1 MTLLDEAVSRYHKL
15 LATPEHR
22 ENGWL
27 ESLQEQMSARHLAPG
42 GRPVCP
48 VLRPH
53 LITRRQYTS
62 LVKASQTLYS
72 AISRLNGLLQENAA
86 MLSRMELFPA
96 EKMLAGVDPGYAQLA
111 VTTMLKTQVS
121 NNSLLFAESYANGAA
136 LTAQSDA
143 LGEIFYD
150 CAPVKQI
157 RKKYK
162 MSRPQGMKRLL
173 HGLLTAYKGSG
184 KKKFP
189 RIAIV
194 EFRAPMKGPGSDHLL
209 LAEYL
214 RQAGYPTEIVTPE
227 QLEYRNGVLCR
238 GDFGIEIVYRTI
250 SAQEFLVRFD
260 LSHPL
265 VRAYRENAVCVV
277 NSFRTELLQKKA
289 IFGLLTD
296 ETVTGKFP
304 AEERRV
310 IRDHLPWTRL
320 VTAAKTTYH
329 NKTIDLPEFISA
341 NREKLVLKPNDPS
354 TDMHSYEGKE
364 TDEAAW
370 DKALKTALRN
380 PYVVQERVEPARCDF
395 PVLQF
400 GKMEIRPMSVDVYP
414 HLFLGKMETCS
425 TQVGDLSSTFS
436 TLSGVAPTLI
446 LEGGK

>member
-15 LATPEHR
+15 LATPEYR
-22 ENGWL
+22 DLGWL
-27 ESLQEQMSARHLAPG
+27 ESLQEKMSAQHLMPG

-53 LITRRQYTS
+53 LITRRQYTH
-62 LVKASQTLYS
+62 LAKASQTIYS
-72 AISRLNGLLQENAA
+72 AMNRLNGMLQDNASLMA
-86 MLSRMELFPA
+86 RMELLPA
-96 EKMLAGVDPGYAQLA
+96 EKMLAGVDPGYPHLA
-111 VTTMLKTQVS
+111 VTSMLDTHVS
-121 NNSLLFAESYANGAA
+121 NNSLAFVECYGNGAGV
-136 LTAQSDA
+136 TAHADA

-162 MSRPQGMKRLL
+162 MTRPQGMKRLL
-173 HGLLTAYKGSG
+173 HGLLAAYKGSG

-194 EFRAPMKGPGSDHLL
+194 EFRGPMKGPTSDYLL

-227 QLEYRNGVLCR
+227 QLEYRNGMLCR
-238 GDFGIEIVYRTI
+238 GEFGIEIVYRSI

-260 LSHPL
+260 LAHPL
-265 VRAYRENAVCVV
+265 VRAYREGAVCVV

-304 AEERRV
+304 AEERKV
-310 IRDHLPWTRL
+310 IRDHIPWTRL
-320 VTAAKTTYH
+320 VTASKTTYK
-329 NKTIDLPEFISA
+329 NKVVDLPEFILTH
-341 NREKLVLKPNDPS
+341 REKLVLKPNDLAS
-354 TDMHSYEGKE
+354 DMHAYQGPE
-364 TDEAAW
+364 TEEAAW
-370 DKALKTALRN
+370 DKAVRTALRN
-380 PYVVQERVEPARCDF
+380 PYVVQERVEAGRAEF

-400 GKMEIRPMSVDVYP
+400 GRMDMRPMSVDVYS
-414 HLFLGKMETCS
+414 HLYLGKVETCS
-425 TQVGDLSSTFS
+425 TQVADLSSTFS
-436 TLSGVAPTLI
+436 TLSGMAPTFI
-446 LEGGK
+446 LEGGR